1 MNLKILLRKFKY
13 LLVVFQRSTSLKDY
27 EFDPTIFSYIWLW
40 FLFYSKKY
48 LGQTIFVLVK

>member
-1 MNLKILLRKFKY
+1 MNLKILLSKFKY

-27 EFDPTIFSYIWLW
+27 EFDPTAFSYIWLW

-48 LGQTIFVLVK
+48 LGQPIFVLIK